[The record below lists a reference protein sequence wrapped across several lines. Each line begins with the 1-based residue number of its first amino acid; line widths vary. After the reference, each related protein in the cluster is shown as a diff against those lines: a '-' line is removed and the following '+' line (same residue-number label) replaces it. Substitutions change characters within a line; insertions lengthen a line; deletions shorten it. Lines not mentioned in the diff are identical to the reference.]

1 VNYSSRG
8 TMHAAATARQ
18 VTFAPAVTADVCSVQ
33 ERAARVMQSVLA
45 GASVPPSL
53 RVRYRKWRD
62 RGAQPSIVA
71 RFLSAVA
78 ELASLGVKREVA
90 EQLVIE
96 TRATLDA
103 AYAGENVVQLSLAAV
118 EREQG
123 LELDENIA
131 AVRAVTEDTVTAHE
145 RAASTLRAE
154 MAVQAR
160 RLVAHEA
167 AITRLRGAR

>member
-1 VNYSSRG
+1 MRAPLV
-8 TMHAAATARQ
+8 ARQ
-18 VTFAPAVTADVCSVQ
+18 VTFAPCVTFGADSVQ

-45 GASVPPSL
+45 GATVPPSL

-62 RGAQPSIVA
+62 RSAQPSVVA
-71 RFLSAVA
+71 RFFAA
-78 ELASLGVKREVA
+78 IRELPSLGVKREVA

-103 AYAGENVVQLSLAAV
+103 EYATENVVQLTLAAV

-123 LELDENIA
+123 LELSENIA
-131 AVRAVTEDTVTAHE
+131 AVRAVVEDTVEAHE
-145 RAASTLRAE
+145 AATATLRAE

-167 AITRLRGAR
+167 AITRLRG

>member
-1 VNYSSRG
+1 
-8 TMHAAATARQ
+8 MQQ
-18 VTFAPAVTADVCSVQ
+18 VTVGRGYPADFSSVQ
-33 ERAARVMQSVLA
+33 ERTARVMQSVLA
-45 GASVPPSL
+45 GADFPPSL

-62 RGAQPSIVA
+62 RTAQPSVVA
-71 RFLSAVA
+71 RFLAA
-78 ELASLGVKREVA
+78 IRELPSLGVKREVA

-96 TRATLDA
+96 TRSTLDD
-103 AYAGENVVQLSLAAV
+103 AYAGENAVQLTLAAV

-131 AVRAVTEDTVTAHE
+131 AVRAVTEDTIAGHE

-154 MAVQAR
+154 MAMQAR

-167 AITRLRGAR
+167 RIRVLQEAR